1 MGVGVGPHTAMPDP
15 PTSLAYEAAISGAA
29 VLRRRDRRCL
39 AVEGDAPE
47 DMLRGILS
55 GRIPAHLTESGDG
68 WLRGEAPYSSVL
80 TPKGKMVT
88 DLRIFPNR
96 GSGFLLDLP
105 LAGLAGAQA
114 HFKKYLNPRFAQL
127 VDRSE
132 ELGILT
138 VLGPDG
144 PEMVSQVLGF
154 EVNPPGADEIRFRP
168 GKPGFGLSLLGNA
181 EVLPPAM
188 DLLLP
193 LTVLEEVRGRLEEID
208 VRAMDSGTWNTLRI
222 EAGTPLFGVDMTQDT
237 IPLEAGIEDRAID
250 HQKGCYTGQE
260 VIVRIRDRGQVSKR
274 LRWIFLGDWGIPQ
287 SGTELFLAED
297 VPGRSRADPQNSV
310 SERLSDTGSEGPA
323 TGSGKKVGWITSA
336 CRSPRFGQTLALG
349 FIKRWVEVGKK
360 VRLGGPQGPGG
371 RIWALGE
378 EPSTET

>member
-1 MGVGVGPHTAMPDP
+1 MPDQ
-15 PTSLAYEAAISGAA
+15 PTSPAYEAAISGAA
-29 VLRRRDRRCL
+29 VLRRRDRRFL
-39 AVEGDAPE
+39 AVEGNAPG

-68 WLRGEAPYSSVL
+68 WRRGEAPYSAIL

-88 DLRIFPNR
+88 DLRIFPGR

-105 LAGLAGAQA
+105 LAGLAGAEA

-144 PEMVSQVLGF
+144 PEMVSRVLGF
-154 EVNPPGADEIRFRP
+154 EVNAPGADEIRFRP
-168 GKPGFGLSLLGNA
+168 GRPGFGLSLLGNG
-181 EVLPPAM
+181 EVRPPAV

-193 LTVLEEVRGRLEEID
+193 LTVLEEVRGRLEELD

-237 IPLEAGIEDRAID
+237 IPVEAGIEDRAID
-250 HQKGCYTGQE
+250 HHKGCYTGQE

-274 LRWIFLGDWGIPQ
+274 LRWIFLGDSGIPQ
-287 SGTELFLAED
+287 PGTELFLAEG
-297 VPGRSRADPQNSV
+297 VPGRSRSGLSV
-310 SERLSDTGSEGPA
+310 AEAERFSETGSEAPGP
-323 TGSGKKVGWITSA
+323 GRGKKVGWITSA
-336 CRSPRFGQTLALG
+336 CPSPRFNQTIALG
-349 FIKRWVEVGKK
+349 FIKRRVEVGEE

-371 RIWALGE
+371 RIWAVGE
-378 EPSTET
+378 APSKGT